1 MELRAVSAVKKPQNN
16 LLVSSSEPLSQTIM
30 TIAYAC
36 VLFMGLLPYVAA
48 GIAKKGFKEYDNAM
62 PRLWL
67 AQQTGFRA
75 RANAAQ
81 ANLFESLPLF
91 FAAVI
96 IAHVSGAPQARVDLL
111 ALGFVLARI
120 AYLICYVAN
129 WPTTR
134 SIVWCVG
141 LICVVALFF
150 QI

>member
-1 MELRAVSAVKKPQNN
+1 
-16 LLVSSSEPLSQTIM
+16 M

-36 VLFMGLLPYVAA
+36 LLFMGLFPYVAA
-48 GIAKKGFKEYDNAM
+48 GIAKKGFQNFDNSM
-62 PRLWL
+62 PRQWL
-67 AQQTGFRA
+67 AQQAGFRA

-96 IAHVSGAPQARVDLL
+96 IASINNAPQATIDLL
-111 ALGFVLARI
+111 AIGFVLARI
-120 AYLICYVAN
+120 AFLICYLAN

-134 SIVWCVG
+134 TIVWVAG
-141 LICVVALFF
+141 LICVIAIFC

>member
-1 MELRAVSAVKKPQNN
+1 
-16 LLVSSSEPLSQTIM
+16 M

-36 VLFMGLLPYVAA
+36 VLLMGLFPYVAA
-48 GIAKKGFKEYDNAM
+48 GIAKKGFEQYDNAN
-62 PRLWL
+62 PRQWL
-67 AQQTGFRA
+67 AKQTGFSA

-96 IAHVSGAPQARVDLL
+96 IAHMVNAPQSKVDLF
-111 ALGFVLARI
+111 AVGFVIARI

-134 SIVWCVG
+134 SIVWVIGLACVIG
-141 LICVVALFF
+141 IFA

>member
-1 MELRAVSAVKKPQNN
+1 
-16 LLVSSSEPLSQTIM
+16 M

-36 VLFMGLLPYVAA
+36 ILIMGLLPYVAA
-48 GIAKKGFKEYDNAM
+48 SIAKKGFESYDNSM
-62 PRLWL
+62 PRQWL
-67 AQQTGFRA
+67 AKQSGYRA

-96 IAHVSGAPQARVDLL
+96 IAHIANAPQFRIDIL
-111 ALGFVLARI
+111 AVGFVIARI
-120 AYLICYVAN
+120 AYLVCYVAN

-134 SIVWCVG
+134 SIVWLAGMVCLVS
-141 LICVVALFF
+141 IFF

>member
-1 MELRAVSAVKKPQNN
+1 
-16 LLVSSSEPLSQTIM
+16 M

-36 VLFMGLLPYVAA
+36 VLFMGLFPYVAA
-48 GIAKKGFKEYDNAM
+48 GIAKKGFEQYDNSM
-62 PRLWL
+62 PREWL
-67 AQQTGFRA
+67 AKQTGFRD

-81 ANLFESLPLF
+81 ANLFESLPFF

-96 IAHVSGAPQARVDLL
+96 IAQIQHAPKDRIDLL
-111 ALGFVLARI
+111 AIGFVIARI
-120 AYLICYVAN
+120 AYLICYIAN

-134 SIVWCVG
+134 SIVWVAG

>member
-1 MELRAVSAVKKPQNN
+1 
-16 LLVSSSEPLSQTIM
+16 M
-30 TIAYAC
+30 TIAFGC
-36 VLFMGLLPYVAA
+36 VLFMGLFPYVAA
-48 GIAKKGFKEYDNAM
+48 GIAKKGFENYDNSM
-62 PRLWL
+62 PRQWL

-96 IAHVSGAPQARVDLL
+96 IASISNAPQGRVDLL
-111 ALGFVLARI
+111 ALGFVAARI
-120 AYLICYVAN
+120 TYLLCYIAN

-134 SIVWCVG
+134 SIVWTVG
-141 LICVVALFF
+141 LACVVAIFL

>member
-1 MELRAVSAVKKPQNN
+1 
-16 LLVSSSEPLSQTIM
+16 M
-30 TIAYAC
+30 TIAYWC
-36 VLFMGLLPYVAA
+36 ILFMGIFPIVAA
-48 GIAKKGFKEYDNAM
+48 GIAKKGFEGYDNGM
-62 PRLWL
+62 PRQWL

-96 IAHVSGAPQARVDLL
+96 IASMANAPQNRVDLL
-111 ALGFVLARI
+111 AIGFVLARI
-120 AYLICYVAN
+120 TYLICYVAN

-134 SIVWCVG
+134 SVVWLVG
-141 LICVVALFF
+141 LACVVAIFL